1 MRHLRKATH
10 AWLSALLVAVAAPA
24 IANDCPSGQTGRS
37 GFVVERGERSTTE
50 VFHLDGAIV
59 RTVMRSGGNALLETT
74 QFQGLLQLD
83 RVDTGRRTTFR
94 PKHQLAAI
102 FPLKTGQQST
112 AEFEVEGAQGRASI
126 ATVVLKVLAKD
137 SLFIGPC
144 RYEILKIER
153 SEGRGERPAATDQY
167 RLLRAGTEARD
178 CEGIQGKRRPAHADQ
193 VRSHLSDQ
201 ALTSRAGIIIA
212 CGSRHPAARR

>member
-1 MRHLRKATH
+1 MRHLRKATY
-10 AWLSALLVAVAAPA
+10 AWLSALLVAMAAPA

-153 SEGRGERPAATDQY
+153 SEGRGERPPQLINIDYYAPELKLVIAKEYKERDG
-167 RLLRAGTEARD
+167 RLTLIKFDR
-178 CEGIQGKRRPAHADQ
+178 IYPIKR
-193 VRSHLSDQ
+193 
-201 ALTSRAGIIIA
+201 
-212 CGSRHPAARR
+212 

>member
-10 AWLSALLVAVAAPA
+10 AWLSAVLVAMAAPA

-153 SEGRGERPAATDQY
+153 SEGRGERPPQLINIDYYAPELKLVIAKEYKERDG
-167 RLLRAGTEARD
+167 RLTLIKFDR
-178 CEGIQGKRRPAHADQ
+178 IYPIKR
-193 VRSHLSDQ
+193 
-201 ALTSRAGIIIA
+201 
-212 CGSRHPAARR
+212 